1 MEKKEILESLKK
13 ARESKARKFK
23 QKIDLVINLKDLDL
37 KKPEHQVDF
46 YAILPKDT
54 GKKSKICALV
64 TEEMVAPAKEAC
76 DNVVAEIDF
85 PKYGASKKLAR
96 KLAKEYGY
104 FIAQANIMTKVAA
117 AFGRVLGPKGKMP
130 NPKAGAVFPPN
141 PQLIKPLADKM
152 RKTIRVSAKLAP
164 IVQCM
169 VGTEE
174 MKDEDIAENILYIHD
189 QIIHHLPNEAAN
201 IRSVYVK
208 LTMGN
213 AVRVQ

>member
-13 ARESKARKFK
+13 AREGKARKFK

-37 KKPEHQVDF
+37 KKVEHQVDF

-54 GKKSKICALV
+54 GRKSKVCALV
-64 TEEMVAPAKEAC
+64 AEELVAPAKEAC

-85 PKYGASKKLAR
+85 PKYQANKKITR

-104 FIAQANIMTKVAA
+104 FIAQANIMTKIAA

-141 PQLIKPLADKM
+141 AQLIKPLTEKL
-152 RKTIRVSAKLAP
+152 RKTIRVAAKLAP

-169 VGTEE
+169 VGAEE
-174 MKDEDIAENILYIHD
+174 MKDDDIAENILFIYD
-189 QIIHHLPNEAAN
+189 QLIHHLPNEAAN

-208 LTMGN
+208 LTMGT
-213 AVRVQ
+213 AVRIQ